1 MTHLKNVLNYV
12 NSVDQY
18 FLVLFLLTIL
28 ISYIFFRESHMAIL
42 ETSFIHQR
50 NKNFFFRKIDPI
62 NKELYDPSLAATCEA
77 SHHLY
82 HVLRQ

>member
-1 MTHLKNVLNYV
+1 MKVVY
-12 NSVDQY
+12 SVDQY

-28 ISYIFFRESHMAIL
+28 ISYIYFSWEPYHMAIP

-77 SHHLY
+77 SHHLD
-82 HVLRQ
+82 HTLRQ